1 MGTGREVP
9 LRVVVVDPPPG
20 VTFAVQRG
28 RADLLAPRETTP
40 TSVVFDLAVRVDG
53 LTRGGRPRFLGPL
66 TQGPPD
72 GRFLYVNSGT
82 LAGQAES
89 CFTRR
94 AKVPLGSIAPSQ
106 VDEVLREPGARLEA
120 RIEGRAADGGPACAT
135 VPLLGGGW
143 SLIR

>member
-1 MGTGREVP
+1 MRTGREVP

-20 VTFAVQRG
+20 VAFAVQRG
-28 RADLLAPRETTP
+28 RGDLLAPSETTP
-40 TSVVFDLAVRVDG
+40 TVVFDLAVRVEG

-82 LAGQAES
+82 LAGQAGS

-94 AKVPLGSIAPSQ
+94 AKVPLGDIAPSQ

-135 VPLLGGGW
+135 VLLLGGGW